1 MQGSISTNKL
11 YITGSETE
19 AHSVSIETITTVL
32 MGIQKTAY
40 LLAAAKH
47 KQPFQKRFTLNRDI
61 KNRYALQCG
70 VPAPGSYLIPIAQLP
85 SNGLFEED
93 DILADIN
100 VLLDAVS
107 TNCRDKLQQ
116 LIPDSHFCEK
126 VLRETLRFLPKAGS
140 SWGMRFQ
147 HGDCAAVTLDGH
159 AIRSVESWLT
169 RPEEQDAVMTVTGEL
184 IRIDFSKNIVT
195 LRYPPN
201 NRELECCYVQDIE
214 DTIIESKREL
224 IQVTGRFTLDE
235 HGHPK
240 SLTDVTRIEPVD
252 LTPLVFDCLELN
264 GRVLRFSSKLIV
276 EPVLDEE
283 TSQLLVIEDET
294 LGIHV
299 YAQNR
304 EILVDELTAELFFLW
319 DEYALEASDNLTAK
333 AQALKTVLLDKCQ
346 VEENTHA

>member
-1 MQGSISTNKL
+1 MERAISVNKL

-19 AHSVSIETITTVL
+19 AHTVSIETITTVL
-32 MGIQKTAY
+32 TGIQTTAY
-40 LLAAAKH
+40 LLASAKL
-47 KQPFQKRFTLNRDI
+47 KQPLQKRFTLNKNI
-61 KNRYALQCG
+61 KKRYALQCG
-70 VPAPGSYLIPIAQLP
+70 VSEPGSYLIPIAQL
-85 SNGLFEED
+85 SSGGLFEED
-93 DILADIN
+93 DILVDIN
-100 VLLDAVS
+100 TLFDAVS
-107 TNCRDKLQQ
+107 TNCVDKLQQ
-116 LIPDSHFCEK
+116 LIPDSYYYEK
-126 VLRETLRFLPKAGS
+126 VLREMLRFLPKAGN

-147 HGDCAAVTLDGH
+147 HGDCAAVILDSH

-201 NRELECCYVQDIE
+201 NRELECSYVKDIE

-224 IQVTGRFTLDE
+224 IQITGRFILDE

-240 SLTDVTRIEPVD
+240 SLTDVTRIEPID
-252 LTPLVFDCLELN
+252 LSPMVFDCLELN
-264 GRVLRFSSKLIV
+264 GRVLRFSPKLVV

-304 EILVDELTAELFFLW
+304 EILVDDLTTELFFLW
-319 DEYALEASDNLTAK
+319 DEYAQENSEKLTAK
-333 AQALKTVLLDKCQ
+333 AQALKAILLEKWKI
-346 VEENTHA
+346 EEKIHA